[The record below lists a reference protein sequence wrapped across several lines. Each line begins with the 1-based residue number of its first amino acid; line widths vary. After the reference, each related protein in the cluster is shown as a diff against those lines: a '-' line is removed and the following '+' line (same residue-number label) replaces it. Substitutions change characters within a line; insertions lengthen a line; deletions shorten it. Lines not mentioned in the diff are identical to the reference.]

1 MTILLLELLFE
12 IKRDDIK
19 SSRSLK
25 VIEISVFLSIDQ
37 HVATS
42 NIEGTTHY
50 LHFLVEK
57 GSLGT
62 KPNYMYGK
70 PCEYFMYYNNLQ

>member
-1 MTILLLELLFE
+1 M
-12 IKRDDIK
+12 
-19 SSRSLK
+19 
-25 VIEISVFLSIDQ
+25 
-37 HVATS
+37 ATS

-70 PCEYFMYYNNLQ
+70 PCEYFMYYYNLQ